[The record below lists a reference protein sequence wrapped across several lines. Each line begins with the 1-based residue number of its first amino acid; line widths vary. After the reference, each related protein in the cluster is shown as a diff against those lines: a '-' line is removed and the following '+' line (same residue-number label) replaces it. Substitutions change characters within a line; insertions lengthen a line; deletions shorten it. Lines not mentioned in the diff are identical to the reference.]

1 MHIGEVESN
10 GVRGIVYVHMH
21 YIKRLPGLI
30 LLINLSPNINCA
42 AADVPCFFKLVHIMK
57 MHISPQL
64 LVGDMVYLFGAFVV
78 IYVILV
84 YRQPLW
90 LYFQK
95 RIAALVLRKVA
106 DEEEVLLGLIDIVPE
121 PDLVDHGHYGEV

>member
-1 MHIGEVESN
+1 
-10 GVRGIVYVHMH
+10 
-21 YIKRLPGLI
+21 
-30 LLINLSPNINCA
+30 
-42 AADVPCFFKLVHIMK
+42 
-57 MHISPQL
+57 
-64 LVGDMVYLFGAFVV
+64 MVYLFGAFVV

-90 LYFQK
+90 LYLQK